1 MTATELSAAADP
13 APVDLTRLR
22 VGAEARFHG
31 SLCDRAD
38 FEIIEALG
46 LTGHSRIR
54 VCQAGDPWIIQ
65 VRSTRIGLAE
75 AVARR
80 ILVIPERDG

>member
-1 MTATELSAAADP
+1 MTTSPPVAADP
-13 APVDLTRLR
+13 APVDLTRLP

-31 SLCDRAD
+31 SLCERAD
-38 FEIIEALG
+38 LQLIEALG
-46 LTGHSRIR
+46 LTGQSRLR

-75 AVARR
+75 SVARR
-80 ILVIPERDG
+80 ILVVPESPG